1 MNNTAQETR
10 ARACPVCS
18 SLQAALLF
26 VKEDRSFAQCPSC
39 RLIYQDPLAAMEGN
53 QDFYK
58 KDYYEK
64 MRERTPHI
72 QKARLFLYRKALR
85 ECGRYRQTS
94 RLLDIGSGYGDFLR
108 LAEQEDWETW
118 GIEPSSEAS
127 KAAGEEGLRV
137 LNQTVETVNFPSSHF
152 DVITL
157 WNVIDCFSE
166 PVVTLGKIYD
176 WLAPGGLLLIRT
188 PNTFFH
194 RHIFGIYSVC
204 RPFLKRLGWQKEAS
218 VFLKTNYERETLE
231 QLLSKAGL
239 SEIQVRNGE
248 PTRGDP
254 YAHFAYGGF
263 VSLVK
268 RVIYG
273 LAQGISFLTGHRML
287 VGSTLMVRAGKGG
300 PEKRRG
306 SAGLRL
312 RIFAKSAVLHV
323 LAVLGY
329 LLGLPLWWKRLGR
342 DQDLRILLFHSIDR
356 MKQGD
361 MNVRPD
367 QFKSQLDFLT
377 RRYSIL
383 PLSEIVDRLSQGP
396 APGRPQAAI
405 TFDDGYEDNFL
416 SAYPVLKKKK
426 LPAAIFLL
434 TGESVAGRQASH
446 LFENS
451 PDENRLLQWDEV
463 RAMAGGGVTFGSHG
477 TSHSRLKNL
486 SSERLVEEISGSKQK
501 IESAI
506 GAPVRFFSYPYG
518 TSEDFDE
525 TTKSRVREAG
535 YEAAFSAAFGTNRQ
549 GGDRFALKRI
559 GIEASD
565 TLFTFKA
572 KLNGALGLL
581 SVFSFPPLRRFI
593 RWLDRSFLRV
603 SPGGSPGKP
612 SLLLVSVDFPPHTD
626 GVSTISRELA
636 FRIAHRGPEVVVI
649 GPSDRGDREFDRAQ
663 PYRVLRL
670 PGYSWGYFRFI
681 PILLGMT
688 WVVLRQ
694 GVRKVFAMNI
704 AYGGVLVWALSFLR
718 PLEYLIF
725 SYGYEFEK
733 VRKIPLARRLYLSIY
748 GRARKVVACSEL
760 VRRRLTDFGVNPEKC
775 VVLYPAVDLDRFHP
789 LEAPAKYLEE
799 KQLAG
804 KRLLLTVGR
813 LIERKGHD
821 QVLRALPGIVKDFPD
836 VLYCI
841 VGIGAEEKRLR
852 EQIREL
858 GLENHVRL
866 MGKVPEEELTFLYNA
881 CEIFVMPSREIE
893 EGGHIEGFGIVY
905 LEANACG
912 KPVIG
917 GRSGGIGEAIRDGE
931 TGFLVNPARPEEI
944 AEKIHFLLSSPDEAQ
959 RLGRQGLRWVR
970 ETFDWDHYTQ
980 EAYQLLAG
988 NPLP

>member
-1 MNNTAQETR
+1 MSNTAQEIQ
-10 ARACPVCS
+10 ARACPVCNS
-18 SLQAALLF
+18 SQAALLF
-26 VKEDRSFAQCPSC
+26 VKEDRSFVQCPSC
-39 RLIYQDPLAAMEGN
+39 RLIYQDPLPTVEEN
-53 QDFYK
+53 QDFYQ

-94 RLLDIGSGYGDFLR
+94 RLLDIGSGYGDFLK
-108 LAEQEDWETW
+108 LAEEEDWETW
-118 GIEPSSEAS
+118 GIEPSFEAS

-137 LNQTVETVNFPSSHF
+137 LNQTVESVNFPSGHF

-157 WNVIDCFSE
+157 WNVIDCLPE
-166 PVVTLGKIYD
+166 PVTTLGKIYG

-188 PNTFFH
+188 PNAFFH
-194 RHIFGIYSVC
+194 RQILRIYSAC
-204 RPFLKRLGWQKEAS
+204 RPFLKKLGWQKEAS
-218 VFLKTNYERETLE
+218 VFLKTNYERETLDR
-231 QLLSKAGL
+231 LLSKAGF
-239 SEIQVRNGE
+239 SEIEIRNGE

-254 YAHFAYGGF
+254 YRHFAYGGF

-273 LAQGISFLTGHRML
+273 LAQGIGFLTGHRRL
-287 VGSTLMVRAGKGG
+287 AGSTLMVRAGKGG
-300 PEKRRG
+300 LEERRG
-306 SAGLRL
+306 SGGLRL

-329 LLGLPLWWKRLGR
+329 LLGLPLWSKRLGR
-342 DQDLRILLFHSIDR
+342 DRDLRILLFHSIDR

-367 QFKSQLDFLT
+367 QFKSQLDLLA
-377 RRYSIL
+377 RHYSVL
-383 PLSEIVDRLSQGP
+383 PLSEMVRGISEGP
-396 APGRPQAAI
+396 VSGRPPAAI

-416 SAYPVLKKKK
+416 SAYPILKKKK

-434 TGESVAGRQASH
+434 TGESPAGRQASH
-446 LFENS
+446 LFKNS

-486 SSERLVEEISGSKQK
+486 SSERLAEEISGSKQK

-535 YEAAFSAAFGTNRQ
+535 YEAAFSAAFGTNRR
-549 GGDRFALKRI
+549 GTDRFALKRI

-565 TLFTFKA
+565 TLFTFQA

-581 SVFSFPPLRRFI
+581 GIFSFPPLRRFI
-593 RWLDRSFLRV
+593 RWLDRSFLKV
-603 SPGGSPGKP
+603 SPSGSIGHRP
-612 SLLLVSVDFPPHTD
+612 LLLVSVDFPPHTD

-636 FRIAHRGPEVVVI
+636 LRIARRGPGVVVI
-649 GPSDRGDREFDRAQ
+649 GPSDRGDREFDQ
-663 PYRVLRL
+663 GEPYRVFRL
-670 PGYSWGYFRFI
+670 PGYSWGYFRFL
-681 PILLGMT
+681 PILLGMP
-688 WVVLRQ
+688 WIVLRR

-704 AYGGVLVWALSFLR
+704 AYGGVLAWALSFLR

-748 GRARKVVACSEL
+748 GRSRKVVACSEL
-760 VRRRLTDFGVNPEKC
+760 VRRRLTDFGVSPEKC

-789 LEAPAKYLEE
+789 LEVPAKYLEE
-799 KQLAG
+799 KRLVG

-821 QVLRALPGIVKDFPD
+821 QVLRALPPVLKDFPD
-836 VLYCI
+836 LLYCV
-841 VGIGAEEKRLR
+841 VGIGAEEKKLR
-852 EQIREL
+852 EQIHEL
-858 GLENHVRL
+858 GLEDHVRL
-866 MGKVPEEELTFLYNA
+866 MGKVPEEELVFLYNA

-905 LEANACG
+905 LEANACA

-917 GRSGGIGEAIRDGE
+917 GHSGGVGEAIRDGE

-944 AEKIHFLLSSPDEAQ
+944 AEKIHFLLSRPDEAQ

-970 ETFDWDHYTQ
+970 ETFHWDRYTK

-988 NPLP
+988 SPLS